1 MRTITWKPRE
11 RKALDGDGEIAILEG
26 FASFFFFLFF
36 SPLLCCARA
45 GLRSGRA
52 LELDQIWG
60 HGTRTAG
67 SWKKPLA
74 SLKEKYITAIYS
86 WVAVACKK
94 KKKKKKRERERA
106 TTPWVI
112 LQDVPSQKKKKKK
125 KTRLKLCKFSK
136 KRFAS
141 WIIHAEWV
149 DGSEWRK
156 RVASVA
162 KAWCAWTCGDT
173 ERLCCPPLP
182 SFFFFF

>member
-36 SPLLCCARA
+36 SPLLFCRCADWTSR
-45 GLRSGRA
+45 RA
-52 LELDQIWG
+52 LELDRILE

-106 TTPWVI
+106 TTPWVK
-112 LQDVPSQKKKKKK
+112 LQDFPSCRKKKKKK
-125 KTRLKLCKFSK
+125 KK
-136 KRFAS
+136 KRERNEHTTPRVISKQCPTCKKKKKKKKKHVSNFVNFLKNAS
-141 WIIHAEWV
+141 PVE
-149 DGSEWRK
+149 
-156 RVASVA
+156 
-162 KAWCAWTCGDT
+162 
-173 ERLCCPPLP
+173 
-182 SFFFFF
+182 